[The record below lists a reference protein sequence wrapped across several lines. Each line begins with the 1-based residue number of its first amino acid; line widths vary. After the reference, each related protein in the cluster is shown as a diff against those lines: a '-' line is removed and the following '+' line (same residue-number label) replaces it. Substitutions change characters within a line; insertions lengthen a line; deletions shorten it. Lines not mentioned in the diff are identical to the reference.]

1 MRRAALVLV
10 AILTGAGS
18 VGAQDC
24 YPAKNSNEA
33 AMFAIFSVPLAFG
46 PAGAAARPAPGKVQL
61 GIEVTG
67 LPDVDS
73 VTATPLT
80 CRPGKEA
87 ENTDLLPVLPRPRLA
102 IGLPGAFA
110 LEVSWIPPVKVNGVE
125 ANLFGFSLGRSF
137 QAGRSVE
144 LMLRGHATVGTIRAP
159 ITCDEDALENPASE
173 CYEGQLS
180 DDSYQPN
187 IFGAD
192 ATLAWGGSR
201 LRPYLGVG
209 YNALRP
215 RFQVHFINSA
225 GDLDSNRI
233 TVDLSRVVTF
243 AGLTWAPGANSTIS
257 GEVYVAPKDA
267 LTARVVIRQGLFSF

>member
-1 MRRAALVLV
+1 MAVL
-10 AILTGAGS
+10 ASAGS
-18 VGAQDC
+18 AAAQDC
-24 YPAKNSNEA
+24 FPAKNSNEA
-33 AMFAIFSVPLAFG
+33 EMFAIFSVPLAFG
-46 PAGAAARPAPGKVQL
+46 PGGGGDRLAPGKVQL
-61 GIEVTG
+61 GIEVAG
-67 LPDVDS
+67 LPEVDS

-110 LEVSWIPPVKVNGVE
+110 LEISWIPPVRVAGVE

-137 QAGRSVE
+137 QAGRSVA
-144 LMLRGHATVGTIRAP
+144 LVLRGHATVGSIRAP

-180 DDSYQPN
+180 EDSYRPN

-201 LRPYLGVG
+201 VRPYLGVG

-233 TVDLSRVVTF
+233 AVDLSRIVTF

-257 GEVYVAPKDA
+257 GEVYLAPRDA
-267 LTARVVIRQGLFSF
+267 LTARVIIRQTVVSF